1 MQLQHLYQL
10 YLSSAGVTTDTR
22 KVTAGTIFF
31 ALKGDKFN
39 ANLFAEDALNQG
51 ASHVVVEEIAND
63 AWPEKYG
70 ERLIVVENV
79 LATLQ
84 QLAGYHRRQFSF
96 PVLAITGSNGKT
108 TTKEL
113 VAGVLSKKYRTAFTY
128 GNLNN
133 HIGIPLTLLAI
144 DKEETDFAVIEMGA
158 NHQGEIAS
166 YCTYV
171 QPDYGLITNVGLAHI
186 EGFGGFEGV
195 VKGKTELYRDI
206 EQRGRKIFV
215 SADNAILLSKISA
228 AGHTIT
234 YGKKPEAYS
243 AGEVLSG
250 GEFLSV
256 KCGEVTI
263 QTNLV
268 GDYNFENVM
277 SAVCIGKYF
286 GVDMAHI
293 KSAIENYVPSNN
305 RSQKVS
311 YGTNTIIMDA
321 YNANPS
327 SMHEALNNFENLL
340 AAQGYAQALVVLG
353 EMMELGAYSEAEHQ
367 KIVQMLMHKNWDNV
381 TKVLVGDGFRIAAD
395 AGKGFIWFST
405 TENLKKWFKEQQMQH
420 HLILV
425 KGSRKNELEKIL
437 KD

>member
-1 MQLQHLYQL
+1 
-10 YLSSAGVTTDTR
+10 
-22 KVTAGTIFF
+22 
-31 ALKGDKFN
+31 
-39 ANLFAEDALNQG
+39 
-51 ASHVVVEEIAND
+51 
-63 AWPEKYG
+63 
-70 ERLIVVENV
+70 
-79 LATLQ
+79 
-84 QLAGYHRRQFSF
+84 
-96 PVLAITGSNGKT
+96 
-108 TTKEL
+108 
-113 VAGVLSKKYRTAFTY
+113 
-128 GNLNN
+128 
-133 HIGIPLTLLAI
+133 
-144 DKEETDFAVIEMGA
+144 
-158 NHQGEIAS
+158 
-166 YCTYV
+166 
-171 QPDYGLITNVGLAHI
+171 
-186 EGFGGFEGV
+186 
-195 VKGKTELYRDI
+195 
-206 EQRGRKIFV
+206 
-215 SADNAILLSKISA
+215 
-228 AGHTIT
+228 
-234 YGKKPEAYS
+234 
-243 AGEVLSG
+243 
-250 GEFLSV
+250 
-256 KCGEVTI
+256 VTI

-286 GVDMAHI
+286 GVDMADI

-311 YGTNTIIMDA
+311 YGTNTVIMDA